1 MIEYPKY
8 IIYRGHM
15 DMEEFV
21 IFPNYI
27 THPNMAFRMDI
38 RAKLVISAGFVNNW
52 FECFGKS
59 ISLKVE
65 SRGDIDTALLRK
77 AFVYQPMRIQ

>member
-38 RAKLVISAGFVNNW
+38 RRGF
-52 FECFGKS
+52 C
-59 ISLKVE
+59 
-65 SRGDIDTALLRK
+65 
-77 AFVYQPMRIQ
+77 